1 MPLLQQEL
9 LLDSAPRSSRPLR
22 LIARAVLVVFLNA
35 VIWPSWAVAVEI
47 DQQQQLEEQQRWL
60 QDNQQLD
67 QVLANLRDHISQQ
80 RQQVLNKQNAEQGFV
95 SRALSFVG
103 FGEDALPDNPSQ
115 RFQQRLNE
123 LRQDTEN
130 SLAQEAARLQ
140 EHGLPAVVLER
151 QQQLQAQ
158 ILARYQQLQEQLTA
172 ATQEQSLD
180 DQEQQLN
187 ALNDLLNSFSI
198 GNPRDPFDPE
208 QLPWGTPDP
217 KLTPEPAQDAK
228 LLSQRYDLPL
238 FEQGVQLAS
247 NVITPDMLGNPG
259 GPVQADLDATLDAP
273 LSPAIIAKAGELN
286 NDPVAIYQWVRN
298 NVEYIPSYGSVQGAE
313 YTLTYQKGN
322 AFDTASLLV
331 ALLRAANVPARYAFG
346 TVRMPAASVMNWV
359 GNVQVPEAAGN
370 LLGQGGVP
378 SKMLVSGGQVTHF
391 ELEHVWVEA
400 WIDYLPSRGAKHS
413 VGDSWI
419 PMDASYK
426 QYEYQDGMGLDQAVP
441 FDAQALAD
449 SLEQSSTVNEDE
461 GWVQGIPQ
469 QDVEQAL
476 TNYQAQL
483 EDYINSQA
491 PDATVGDVLG
501 TAAIKTVV
509 RESLAAS
516 LPYELRTRKLVAS
529 ALTDNQRWKFKYTL
543 GSSQYGQMGNIL
555 LSINQPTALLA
566 GKKLALSFAP
576 ASEADEQTLTSYL
589 PEPDANGDIDPA
601 AVPDT
606 LPGYLIHLNGEFTI
620 GSEIAAATS
629 SSVTMGT
636 ELLSEMGYWQ
646 PGRGWRTS
654 QNKPI
659 AGEYRALALDLH
671 GVSPAQADA
680 LKNDLENTQQKITA
694 EDYTELGKQQLV
706 GDLLYATILSY
717 FALNNVQDDIAARQA
732 NMVSYKAPSYG
743 LFKTNVAPLY
753 WFGIPRNVKMDG
765 LVMDVDH
772 ITHLLAHK
780 NNDTQQWINYNRAS
794 GARLSAME
802 HLVPE
807 QMFSTEDSP
816 ANGISAVKALQ
827 LAAAEGQKIWTITR
841 TNLDIALNGL
851 QLPASIETDIRNSVY
866 AGKEVT
872 AHEKPVRFFGKSS
885 IGYTVLDPET
895 GAGAYLIGGGE
906 NGGDILTAVSGILG
920 WLSGI
925 TSAGDNGKPIF
936 DGGYKSLYKAAQ
948 AAKFLGIAAL
958 LAEAFLTLTDSS
970 LSWSNKLGRLSG
982 AMFAFAST
990 TLVIGA
996 AFAFAG
1002 PVFAAIIGVVFA
1014 IFMSVLLSAFY
1025 SRYLSQNTS
1034 RFHSYTR
1041 LIA

>member
-22 LIARAVLVVFLNA
+22 LIARTVLVVFLNA

-80 RQQVLNKQNAEQGFV
+80 RQQVLDKQNAEQGFV

-140 EHGLPAVVLER
+140 EHRLPAVVLER
-151 QQQLQAQ
+151 QQQLQTQ

-449 SLEQSSTVNEDE
+449 SLEQNSTVNEDE

-566 GKKLALSFAP
+566 GKKLGLSFAP

-680 LKNDLENTQQKITA
+680 LKHDLENTQQKITA

-706 GDLLYATILSY
+706 DLLYATILSY

-743 LFKTNVAPLY
+743 LFKTNVTPLY
-753 WFGIPRNVKMDG
+753 WFGIPRNVELGG
-765 LVMDVDH
+765 LTMDVDL
-772 ITHLLAHK
+772 IMNYQVEESNDQTKWLAF
-780 NNDTQQWINYNRAS
+780 NQAQ
-794 GARLSAME
+794 GARMSAME

-807 QMFSTEDSP
+807 QMFGTDDNP
-816 ANGISAVKALQ
+816 AHGISAVKALQ
-827 LAAAEGQKIWTITR
+827 IAGAEGQKIWTITSE
-841 TNLDIALNGL
+841 NVDIAIPNLN
-851 QLPASIETDIRNSVY
+851 LPDDIISEIRNSAA
-866 AGKEVT
+866 AGMEIT
-872 AHEKPVRFFGKSS
+872 AHEQPVNFYGSS
-885 IGYTVLDPET
+885 QIGFIILDPQT
-895 GAGAYLIGGGE
+895 GAGAYKIGGGE
-906 NGGDILTAVSGILG
+906 NGGDLVFSISDLFFN
-920 WLSGI
+920 LSGFI
-925 TSAGDNGKPIF
+925 FGFQEKQQAGKKASAMFKYLGKFFGAVGIVFGTIASFIDLVLSCPSISPAELVILV
-936 DGGYKSLYKAAQ
+936 GIPLILSIIISLISVGTGVIG
-948 AAKFLGIAAL
+948 FLI
-958 LAEAFLTLTDSS
+958 SS
-970 LSWSNKLGRLSG
+970 LIQSV
-982 AMFAFAST
+982 AST
-990 TLVIGA
+990 VAKLMMGIVKKD
-996 AFAFAG
+996 AG
-1002 PVFAAIIGVVFA
+1002 C
-1014 IFMSVLLSAFY
+1014 
-1025 SRYLSQNTS
+1025 
-1034 RFHSYTR
+1034 
-1041 LIA
+1041 

>member
-22 LIARAVLVVFLNA
+22 LIARTVLVVFLNA

-80 RQQVLNKQNAEQGFV
+80 RQQVLDKQNAEQGFV

-140 EHGLPAVVLER
+140 EHRLPAVVLER
-151 QQQLQAQ
+151 QQQLQTQ

-449 SLEQSSTVNEDE
+449 SLEQNSTVNEDE

-566 GKKLALSFAP
+566 GKKLGLSFAP

-680 LKNDLENTQQKITA
+680 LKHDLENTQQKITA
-694 EDYTELGKQQLV
+694 EDYTELGKQQH
-706 GDLLYATILSY
+706 LLYATILSY

-743 LFKTNVAPLY
+743 LFKTNVTPLY
-753 WFGIPRNVKMDG
+753 WFGIPRNVELGG
-765 LVMDVDH
+765 LTMDVDL
-772 ITHLLAHK
+772 IMNYQVEESNDQTKWLAF
-780 NNDTQQWINYNRAS
+780 NQAQ
-794 GARLSAME
+794 GARMSAME

-807 QMFSTEDSP
+807 QMFGTDDNP
-816 ANGISAVKALQ
+816 AHGISAVKALQ
-827 LAAAEGQKIWTITR
+827 IAGAEGQKIWTITSE
-841 TNLDIALNGL
+841 NVDIAIPNLN
-851 QLPASIETDIRNSVY
+851 LPDDIISEIRNSAA
-866 AGKEVT
+866 AGMEIT
-872 AHEKPVRFFGKSS
+872 AHEQPVNFYGSS
-885 IGYTVLDPET
+885 QIGFIILDPQT
-895 GAGAYLIGGGE
+895 GAGAYKIGGGE
-906 NGGDILTAVSGILG
+906 NGGDLVFSISDLFFN
-920 WLSGI
+920 LSGFI
-925 TSAGDNGKPIF
+925 FGFQEKQQAGKKASAMFKYLGKFFGAVGIVFGTIASFIDLVLSCPSISPAELVILV
-936 DGGYKSLYKAAQ
+936 GIPLILSIIISLISVGTGVIG
-948 AAKFLGIAAL
+948 FLI
-958 LAEAFLTLTDSS
+958 SS
-970 LSWSNKLGRLSG
+970 LIQSV
-982 AMFAFAST
+982 AST
-990 TLVIGA
+990 VAKLMMGIVKKD
-996 AFAFAG
+996 AG
-1002 PVFAAIIGVVFA
+1002 C
-1014 IFMSVLLSAFY
+1014 
-1025 SRYLSQNTS
+1025 
-1034 RFHSYTR
+1034 
-1041 LIA
+1041 